1 MVGTSGQHPTL
12 RVMIHGVSGRMG
24 KEVRTAVV
32 NSPDMEFACGIR
44 KTLNPTGDP
53 NFPTDSLAPIFTNM
67 EEAVFS
73 QHPNVMVDFSN
84 AAASLPA
91 VEYATTQGISS
102 VVGTTG
108 LDKKDLV
115 YISKLAEKHG
125 VGVIVAPN
133 FAIGAVL
140 LIHLAKN
147 VGRFFD
153 FAEIVESHHE
163 AKVDAP
169 SGTAITIADA
179 LRSGHESEFIRP
191 TPEKETLQGSRGAG
205 LHGIS
210 IHAMRMPGQLARH
223 EVTLGTNG
231 QTLSI
236 RHDTINRQ
244 CYMPGVL
251 AAIRKV
257 IHYRG
262 IVFGLDTV
270 LEL

>member
-1 MVGTSGQHPTL
+1 MVGASGQHAPL

-24 KEVRTAVV
+24 KEVHSAVA
-32 NSPDMEFACGIR
+32 NAPDMEFACGVR
-44 KTLNPTGDP
+44 KASSPIETVNSPTE
-53 NFPTDSLAPIFTNM
+53 SRAPIFTNVK
-67 EEAVFS
+67 EAVLS
-73 QHPNVMVDFSN
+73 QHPDVMVDFSN

-108 LDKKDLV
+108 LDEKDFV
-115 YISKLAEKHG
+115 HISRLAEKHG
-125 VGVIVAPN
+125 VGIIVATN
-133 FAIGAVL
+133 FAIGAIL
-140 LIHLAKN
+140 LIHLAKKL
-147 VGRFFD
+147 GDFFD

-163 AKVDAP
+163 AKVDSP
-169 SGTAITIADA
+169 SGTAITIANA
-179 LRSGHESEFIRP
+179 LYSGRKSEFIRP
-191 TPEKETLQGSRGAG
+191 TPLRETLQGSRGAE

-210 IHAMRMPGQLARH
+210 IHAMRMPGQMARH
-223 EVTLGTNG
+223 ELTLGTDG

-236 RHDTINRQ
+236 RHDTIHRQ

-257 IHYRG
+257 VDYRG